1 MSNKLREQI
10 LAIRDSGVVNMF
22 DISGVKQEAQKR
34 GYTLLLLFL
43 DMQKDKYLEF
53 ITKGES

>member
-1 MSNKLREQI
+1 
-10 LAIRDSGVVNMF
+10 MF